1 MKIDNENSEWKSK
14 VINPLISKSTYPL
27 AVRQKSASWRH
38 VFLPHYYE
46 VGGSL
51 KYYRYQA
58 IKICVNYGITKSQIK
73 NREILDQFYAIL
85 IIF

>member
-1 MKIDNENSEWKSK
+1 MKIKNGNPKSLNHLYP
-14 VINPLISKSTYPL
+14 NPLILWRRDKSPL
-27 AVRQKSASWRH
+27 LGAKT
-38 VFLPHYYE
+38 FLSHYYE

-85 IIF
+85 IIFLL